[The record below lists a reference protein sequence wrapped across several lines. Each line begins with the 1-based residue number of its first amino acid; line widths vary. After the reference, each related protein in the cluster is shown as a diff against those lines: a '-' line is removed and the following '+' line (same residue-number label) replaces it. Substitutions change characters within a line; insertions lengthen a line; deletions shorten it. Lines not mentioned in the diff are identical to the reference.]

1 MDFDRDTLASAVV
14 GTGGAWLLGSAL
26 YYSRSGRFNRVQLK
40 GLVYAGGGF
49 LLSAAAARWLQHT
62 GARGVAISLMGTIC
76 AMRGMYLLVRE
87 RAAIAR
93 HAHDRAAGPRKPPAA
108 D

>member
-1 MDFDRDTLASAVV
+1 MPLDRDTVASAVV
-14 GTGGAWLLGSAL
+14 ATGGAWLLGSAL
-26 YYSRSGRFNRVQLK
+26 FRSRSGKWNAVQVK

-49 LLSAAAARWLQHT
+49 LMSAAAARWLQDS
-62 GARGVAISLMGTIC
+62 GVRGIAVSLMGTMF

-87 RAAIAR
+87 RAALR
-93 HAHDRAAGPRKPPAA
+93 RAAEQAAGGPPKPPKT

>member
-1 MDFDRDTLASAVV
+1 MPLDRDTLASAVV
-14 GTGGAWLLGSAL
+14 ATGGAWLLGSAL
-26 YYSRSGRFNRVQLK
+26 LHSRSGKWNSAQLK

-49 LLSAAAARWLQHT
+49 LISAAAARWLQ
-62 GARGVAISLMGTIC
+62 GAGPRGIAVSLMGTMF

-87 RAAIAR
+87 RAAARRIAEQ
-93 HAHDRAAGPRKPPAA
+93 AAGGTPRPPSA

>member
-26 YYSRSGRFNRVQLK
+26 YYSRSRRFNRVQLK
-40 GLVYAGGGF
+40 GLLYAGGGF
-49 LLSAAAARWLQHT
+49 LLSAVAARWLQHT

-87 RAAIAR
+87 RAALAR
-93 HAHDRAAGPRKPPAA
+93 YRQDRAAGPPQPPAA
-108 D
+108 E

>member
-1 MDFDRDTLASAVV
+1 MNFDRDTLASAVV

-26 YYSRSGRFNRVQLK
+26 LQARSGRWNGTQLK

-49 LLSAAAARWLQHT
+49 LMSAAATRWLQHT
-62 GARGVAISLMGTIC
+62 GTRGIAISLMGTIF
-76 AMRGMYLLVRE
+76 AMRGMYLLMRE
-87 RAAIAR
+87 RAAQN
-93 HAHDRAAGPRKPPAA
+93 AAPRPPKPPAS

>member
-14 GTGGAWLLGSAL
+14 GTGGAWLLGAAL
-26 YYSRSGRFNRVQLK
+26 LHSRSGKWNSAQLK

-62 GARGVAISLMGTIC
+62 GNRGIAVSLMGTIF
-76 AMRGMYLLVRE
+76 AMRGMYLLMRE
-87 RAAIAR
+87 RAA
-93 HAHDRAAGPRKPPAA
+93 HNAAPRPPKPPTS

>member
-1 MDFDRDTLASAVV
+1 MNFDRDTLASAVV
-14 GTGGAWLLGSAL
+14 GSGGAWMLASAL
-26 YYSRSGRFNRVQLK
+26 YHARSGRFTSAQLK

-49 LLSAAAARWLQHT
+49 LMSAAAARWLQHT
-62 GARGVAISLMGTIC
+62 GPRGIAVSLMGTFF

-87 RAAIAR
+87 RAAR
-93 HAHDRAAGPRKPPAA
+93 NAAAQDAAPPKPPPT

>member
-1 MDFDRDTLASAVV
+1 MVLDRDTIASTLVAS
-14 GTGGAWLLGSAL
+14 GGAWLLGSAL
-26 YYSRSGRFNRVQLK
+26 LHARSGKWSSAQRR

-62 GARGVAISLMGTIC
+62 GNRGVAISLMGTLF
-76 AMRGMYLLVRE
+76 AMRGMYILLRE
-87 RAAIAR
+87 RAEKS
-93 HAHDRAAGPRKPPAA
+93 AASRPPKPPTS